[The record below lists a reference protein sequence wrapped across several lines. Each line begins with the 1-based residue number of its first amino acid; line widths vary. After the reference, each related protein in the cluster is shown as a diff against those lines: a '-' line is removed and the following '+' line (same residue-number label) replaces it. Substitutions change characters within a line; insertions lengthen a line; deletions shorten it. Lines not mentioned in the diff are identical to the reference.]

1 MDLCKADLIRLSKE
15 DIIHQIEQ
23 EQAKFRGYVMNE
35 SGKNILDLTRE
46 ELVNEIIIE
55 TKKSNMLNKFVKNLE
70 HDNTSLNKQLS
81 NWGVEVHRLKT
92 EVEMLK
98 QKEIENA
105 QLKEALRDLKRIEVL
120 FQNTSYEEIL
130 TVYTKEEL
138 VEMIQKERKE
148 FHVAINQIMLQAKS
162 LAAKNVELEE
172 QMKSLNRDHDKLKVE
187 LETSNV
193 LKDLFD
199 AKLKARE
206 EQNQITP
213 KLIIYC

>member
-130 TVYTKEEL
+130 TAYTKEEL

-199 AKLKARE
+199 AELKAHE
-206 EQNQITP
+206 EQDQIIQ
-213 KLIIYC
+213 KVLLYF

>member
-199 AKLKARE
+199 AELKAHE
-206 EQNQITP
+206 EQDQIIQ
-213 KLIIYC
+213 KVLLYF

>member
-1 MDLCKADLIRLSKE
+1 MDLCKADLIRFSKE

-70 HDNTSLNKQLS
+70 HDNISLNKQLS

-148 FHVAINQIMLQAKS
+148 FHAAINQIMFQAKS

-199 AKLKARE
+199 AELKAHE
-206 EQNQITP
+206 EQDQIIQ
-213 KLIIYC
+213 KVLLYF

>member
-162 LAAKNVELEE
+162 LAAKNVELEV

-199 AKLKARE
+199 AELKAHE
-206 EQNQITP
+206 EQDQIIQ
-213 KLIIYC
+213 KVLLYF

>member
-148 FHVAINQIMLQAKS
+148 FHVAINQIMFQAKS

-199 AKLKARE
+199 AELKAHE
-206 EQNQITP
+206 EQDQIIQ
-213 KLIIYC
+213 KVLLYF